1 MIGTFTME
9 TRKLIG
15 KVITIRDERDWIGE
29 SRILNW

>member
-15 KVITIRDERDWIGE
+15 KVFEMSVTGFGRVEF
-29 SRILNW
+29 